1 MPTAIRSR
9 TADSARLGAAY
20 LRRNRV
26 MAAAVAYF
34 GGGLALM
41 RFGGID
47 VLPPCLWKLLAGV
60 DCPGCGLT
68 TAMLHLL
75 RLDPAAA
82 YASNPLVFLVL
93 PAVAAYLLQDLH
105 RFRRS
110 AALEAS
116 GT

>member
-1 MPTAIRSR
+1 M
-9 TADSARLGAAY
+9 ADSLRLGAAY

-34 GGGLALM
+34 GGGLVLM
-41 RFGGID
+41 RFAGID
-47 VLPPCLWKLLAGV
+47 LLPPCVWKLLTGA

-93 PAVAAYLLQDLH
+93 PAVAAYLLQDFL
-105 RFRRS
+105 RFSRGQ
-110 AALEAS
+110 AEPA
-116 GT
+116 

>member
-9 TADSARLGAAY
+9 TADSARLAAAY
-20 LRRNRV
+20 LRRNRL

-41 RFGGID
+41 RFSGID
-47 VLPPCLWKLLAGV
+47 VLPPCLWRLVTGLE
-60 DCPGCGLT
+60 CPGCGLT
-68 TAMLHLL
+68 TAMLDLL

-93 PAVAAYLLQDLH
+93 PAVGVYLARDVLRFHRSRDAA
-105 RFRRS
+105 
-110 AALEAS
+110 A
-116 GT
+116 

>member
-9 TADSARLGAAY
+9 TADSLRLGAAY

-34 GGGLALM
+34 GGGLVLM

-47 VLPPCLWKLLAGV
+47 VLPPCVWKLMTGA

-93 PAVAAYLLQDLH
+93 PAVAAYLLQDFL
-105 RFRRS
+105 RFSRGQ
-110 AALEAS
+110 AEPA
-116 GT
+116 

>member
-9 TADSARLGAAY
+9 TADSAHLAAAY

-26 MAAAVAYF
+26 MATAVAYF
-34 GGGLALM
+34 GAGLALM
-41 RFGGID
+41 RFGDID
-47 VLPPCLWKLLAGV
+47 VLPPCVWKLLTGA

-93 PAVAAYLLQDLH
+93 PAVGAYLLRDFL
-105 RFRRS
+105 RFSRS
-110 AALEAS
+110 EA
-116 GT
+116 TQA

>member
-9 TADSARLGAAY
+9 TADSARLVAAY
-20 LRRNRV
+20 LRRNRL

-41 RFGGID
+41 RLSGID
-47 VLPPCLWKLLAGV
+47 VLPPCLWRLAT
-60 DCPGCGLT
+60 DMECPGCGLT
-68 TAMLHLL
+68 AAMLNLL

-93 PAVAAYLLQDLH
+93 PVVVVYLARDILRFHQSRGAA
-105 RFRRS
+105 
-110 AALEAS
+110 A
-116 GT
+116 

>member
-1 MPTAIRSR
+1 MPTATRSR
-9 TADSARLGAAY
+9 TADFARLGAAY

-26 MAAAVAYF
+26 MTAAVVYF

-41 RFGGID
+41 RLIGID
-47 VLPPCLWKLLAGV
+47 VLPPCLWKLMTHI

-93 PAVAAYLLQDLH
+93 PAVFAYLLRDFL
-105 RFRRS
+105 RFSRTH
-110 AALEAS
+110 AAIPA
-116 GT
+116 

>member
-9 TADSARLGAAY
+9 TADPARLAAY
-20 LRRNRV
+20 LERNRV

-34 GGGLALM
+34 GAGLVLM

-47 VLPPCLWKLLAGV
+47 VLPPCVWKLLTGA

-68 TAMLHLL
+68 TAMLNLL

-82 YASNPLVFLVL
+82 YASNPRVFLVL
-93 PAVAAYLLQDLH
+93 PAVAAYLLQDFL

-110 AALEAS
+110 QAAQA
-116 GT
+116 

>member
-9 TADSARLGAAY
+9 TADPARLAAVY
-20 LRRNRV
+20 LQRNWV

-34 GGGLALM
+34 GAGLALM
-41 RFGGID
+41 RFAGID
-47 VLPPCLWKLLAGV
+47 VLPPCVWKLLTGA

-68 TAMLHLL
+68 TAMLNLL

-93 PAVAAYLLQDLH
+93 PAVAAYLLQDLR
-105 RFRRS
+105 RFRRD
-110 AALEAS
+110 AATDAP